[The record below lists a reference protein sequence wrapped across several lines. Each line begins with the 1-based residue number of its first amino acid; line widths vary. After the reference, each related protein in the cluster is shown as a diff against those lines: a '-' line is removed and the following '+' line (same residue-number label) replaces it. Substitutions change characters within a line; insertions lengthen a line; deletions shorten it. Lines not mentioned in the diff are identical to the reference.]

1 MAFLEVS
8 RLYCQIAKGR
18 SEIAHRETGV
28 DGEDGEDGADG
39 DDGVD
44 GGLTMALLS
53 IGTILVSGLLGN
65 SEGR

>member
-1 MAFLEVS
+1 MPFLEVS
-8 RLYCQIAKGR
+8 RLYSFRCQIVKER

-28 DGEDGEDGADG
+28 DGEDGVDG